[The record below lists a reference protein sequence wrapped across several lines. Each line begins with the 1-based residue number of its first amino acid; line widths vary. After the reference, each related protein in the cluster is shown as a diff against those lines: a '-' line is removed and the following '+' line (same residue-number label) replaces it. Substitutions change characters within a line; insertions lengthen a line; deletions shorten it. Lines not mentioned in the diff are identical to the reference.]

1 VSTPTPTPTPSAT
14 PTTTPPPG
22 AVERAP
28 GDVPTSIEEPPP
40 AEPPPGDVSAP
51 PPPTEPV
58 APPPEPTPPPVAETV
73 TPAPAPA
80 TDGNLL
86 VKDEAQANA
95 LRKKGIAVMV
105 AGGVITVAGLA
116 TSVAFTIRGRQFES
130 LLLTAEEDYN
140 VRNCAY
146 KNVKE
151 GDPCDQLAGRV
162 NGHNERIDFAD
173 RATKAAGAAMA
184 AGVLVTVAGGIIY
197 RLGIKK
203 LKSGDIASR
212 RFQMQP
218 AIGRSYGGFVLQG
231 RF

>member
-1 VSTPTPTPTPSAT
+1 M
-14 PTTTPPPG
+14 
-22 AVERAP
+22 ERGT
-28 GDVPTSIEEPPP
+28 GDVPTSIEAPPP
-40 AEPPPGDVSAP
+40 VDGTTPPPGDVTAP
-51 PPPTEPV
+51 PPPTEPI
-58 APPPEPTPPPVAETV
+58 APPPEPTPPPPTPETV
-73 TPAPAPA
+73 TPPPAPA
-80 TDGNLL
+80 SDDNLL
-86 VKDEAQANA
+86 VKDEAQANS

-105 AGGVITVAGLA
+105 AGGVITIAGLA
-116 TSVAFTIRGRQFES
+116 TSVAFTIRGRQYES

-173 RATKAAGAAMA
+173 RATRAAGAAMA

-218 AIGRSYGGFVLQG
+218 AISRSFGGIILQG